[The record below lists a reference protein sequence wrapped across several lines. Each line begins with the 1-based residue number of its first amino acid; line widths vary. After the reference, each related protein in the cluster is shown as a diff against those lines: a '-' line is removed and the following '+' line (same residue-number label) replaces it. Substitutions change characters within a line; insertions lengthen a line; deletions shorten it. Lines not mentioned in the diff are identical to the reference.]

1 MKNIVNV
8 KFTIKNGKIHL
19 KYPKVSHEDYKKI
32 ASHIHQVVNPTNLEK
47 HDFNAS
53 VRIEL

>member
-32 ASHIHQVVNPTNLEK
+32 ASHIHQVVNPTILEK